1 MIFLGVNLLVFLIN
15 LLLFL
20 YAKKIVSFFNDG
32 EENATKT
39 NVFKLFNILFFIF
52 HLLDL
57 IFSNYADDFINV
69 GYSLITIYV
78 GFLAFEVFAYFNRK
92 KFGNKKTSGNGKVTY
107 EDNYNSR
114 INNVIVF
121 TILFI
126 VIIIA
131 ILKIWHMESSLQQT
145 GFIGIILAFLALTS
159 SHWLPNIISGLTLM
173 NSNHITKGD
182 IIRFDNTLYSV
193 FDIGFFYTHLLDIKH
208 NARVLI
214 ENALL
219 SKKQIT
225 NLSKKASLEG
235 FRDSIVYNIGY
246 PPAGSEKAYDNYIN
260 SFESIFKEIFE
271 EIEGN
276 ESFKLN
282 FKSGYDLFMIEAA
295 DYALRYEFSFYYTP
309 IKVSTTA
316 NIRKFFSTRNRLN
329 ALVQKKAH
337 IKGISLSTPLLIR
350 HSDEELPIQCTETEH
365 STLSPADLSGPSRE
379 TQREDTPTAR

>member
-1 MIFLGVNLLVFLIN
+1 MIYLSINFAIFLIN

-20 YAKKIVSFFNDG
+20 YAKRIVSYFNYG
-32 EENATKT
+32 EENAAKT
-39 NVFKLFNILFFIF
+39 NLFKLFNILFFIF
-52 HLLDL
+52 HVLDL
-57 IFSNYADDFINV
+57 IFSNYADDFINI
-69 GYSLITIYV
+69 GYSLITVYI
-78 GFLAFEVFAYFNRK
+78 GFVVFELFAFFNRK
-92 KFGNKKTSGNGKVTY
+92 KFGVKKSNNNGKVIY

-114 INNVIVF
+114 INNIIIFVF
-121 TILFI
+121 LFI

-173 NSNHITKGD
+173 NSNHIAKGD
-182 IIRFDNTLYSV
+182 IISYDGMLYSV

-214 ENALL
+214 ENASL

-235 FRDSIVYNIGY
+235 FRDSIIYNIPY
-246 PPAGSEKAYDNYIN
+246 PSADTEKEYDSYIN
-260 SFESIFKEIFE
+260 SFESIFKEIYE

-282 FKSGYDLFMIEAA
+282 FKSGYDLFMVETA
-295 DYALRYEFSFYYTP
+295 DYALRYEFSFYYMP

-316 NIRKFFSTRNRLN
+316 NIRKLLSTKYKLN
-329 ALVQKKAH
+329 ALVQKKSH
-337 IKGISLSTPLLIR
+337 FKGISLSTPMLIEQTMAGPTHSSVDPK
-350 HSDEELPIQCTETEH
+350 HSDGQQQKNEQE
-365 STLSPADLSGPSRE
+365 A
-379 TQREDTPTAR
+379 